1 MYRSVEI
8 TLNGKSGEPLSFRYD
23 YDNEIVAQIILP
35 QDCAES
41 CTNIQD
47 LMAAIDSGVIC
58 DGDESWTLR
67 NIIEDFHNEEEEGY
81 DLDNHLE
88 EYDKFVQNTE
98 LLDIHFFA
106 VSQYIKSA
114 DSVSVPNVAA
124 CKKQPFSVTKLEITD
139 GCANV
144 LHFFQRSTNQRGK
157 CCSNICKVVLFVISV
172 YRVYHK
178 IGIAADYQGLVLKP
192 QDERFGIHRNSTL
205 VI

>member
-1 MYRSVEI
+1 MYTSVEI

-67 NIIEDFHNEEEEGY
+67 NIIEDFHNEEEEERY

-88 EYDKFVQNTE
+88 ECDKFVQNALPLSE
-98 LLDIHFFA
+98 F
-106 VSQYIKSA
+106 Q
-114 DSVSVPNVAA
+114 
-124 CKKQPFSVTKLEITD
+124 QPEI
-139 GCANV
+139 CRN
-144 LHFFQRSTNQRGK
+144 RG
-157 CCSNICKVVLFVISV
+157 IW
-172 YRVYHK
+172 YRR
-178 IGIAADYQGLVLKP
+178 LVG
-192 QDERFGIHRNSTL
+192 RGNTG
-205 VI
+205 

>member
-1 MYRSVEI
+1 MYNTSVEI

-67 NIIEDFHNEEEEGY
+67 NIIEDFHNEEEEERY

-88 EYDKFVQNTE
+88 ECDKFVQNA
-98 LLDIHFFA
+98 LLLSEF
-106 VSQYIKSA
+106 Q
-114 DSVSVPNVAA
+114 
-124 CKKQPFSVTKLEITD
+124 QPEI
-139 GCANV
+139 CRN
-144 LHFFQRSTNQRGK
+144 RG
-157 CCSNICKVVLFVISV
+157 IW
-172 YRVYHK
+172 YRR
-178 IGIAADYQGLVLKP
+178 LVG
-192 QDERFGIHRNSTL
+192 RGNTG
-205 VI
+205 

>member
-23 YDNEIVAQIILP
+23 YDNEIVAQIILLVAQIILP

-67 NIIEDFHNEEEEGY
+67 NIIEDFHNEEEEERY

-88 EYDKFVQNTE
+88 ECDKFVQNALPLSE
-98 LLDIHFFA
+98 F
-106 VSQYIKSA
+106 Q
-114 DSVSVPNVAA
+114 
-124 CKKQPFSVTKLEITD
+124 QPEI
-139 GCANV
+139 CRN
-144 LHFFQRSTNQRGK
+144 RG
-157 CCSNICKVVLFVISV
+157 IW
-172 YRVYHK
+172 Y
-178 IGIAADYQGLVLKP
+178 
-192 QDERFGIHRNSTL
+192 
-205 VI
+205 

>member
-1 MYRSVEI
+1 MYTSVEI

-67 NIIEDFHNEEEEGY
+67 NIIEDFHNEEEEERY

-88 EYDKFVQNTE
+88 ECDKFAQNALPLSE
-98 LLDIHFFA
+98 F
-106 VSQYIKSA
+106 Q
-114 DSVSVPNVAA
+114 
-124 CKKQPFSVTKLEITD
+124 QPEI
-139 GCANV
+139 CRN
-144 LHFFQRSTNQRGK
+144 RG
-157 CCSNICKVVLFVISV
+157 IW
-172 YRVYHK
+172 YRR
-178 IGIAADYQGLVLKP
+178 LVG
-192 QDERFGIHRNSTL
+192 RGNTG
-205 VI
+205 

>member
-41 CTNIQD
+41 YTNIQD

-67 NIIEDFHNEEEEGY
+67 NIIEDFHNEEEEERY

-88 EYDKFVQNTE
+88 ECDKFVQNALPLSE
-98 LLDIHFFA
+98 F
-106 VSQYIKSA
+106 Q
-114 DSVSVPNVAA
+114 
-124 CKKQPFSVTKLEITD
+124 QPEI
-139 GCANV
+139 CRN
-144 LHFFQRSTNQRGK
+144 RG
-157 CCSNICKVVLFVISV
+157 IW
-172 YRVYHK
+172 Y
-178 IGIAADYQGLVLKP
+178 
-192 QDERFGIHRNSTL
+192 
-205 VI
+205 

>member
-67 NIIEDFHNEEEEGY
+67 NIIEDFHNEEEEERY

-88 EYDKFVQNTE
+88 ECDKFVQNALPLSE
-98 LLDIHFFA
+98 F
-106 VSQYIKSA
+106 Q
-114 DSVSVPNVAA
+114 
-124 CKKQPFSVTKLEITD
+124 QPEI
-139 GCANV
+139 CRN
-144 LHFFQRSTNQRGK
+144 RG
-157 CCSNICKVVLFVISV
+157 IW
-172 YRVYHK
+172 YRR
-178 IGIAADYQGLVLKP
+178 LVG
-192 QDERFGIHRNSTL
+192 RGNTG
-205 VI
+205 